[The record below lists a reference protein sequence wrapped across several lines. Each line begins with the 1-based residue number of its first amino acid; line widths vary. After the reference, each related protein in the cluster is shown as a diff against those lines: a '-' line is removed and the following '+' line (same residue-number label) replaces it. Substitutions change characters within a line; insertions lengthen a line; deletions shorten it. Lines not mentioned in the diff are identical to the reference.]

1 MKTFHDRMAA
11 QLVPTV
17 LHPYSRGTVELASA
31 DPLDRPLIDPKLLT
45 DPRDRQAMKAG
56 MIVSHL
62 S

>member
-1 MKTFHDRMAA
+1 MAA
-11 QLVPTV
+11 QLVLTV
-17 LHPYSRGTVELASA
+17 LHPYSLGTVELASA

-56 MIVSHL
+56 MHVSHL

>member
-1 MKTFHDRMAA
+1 MAA

-56 MIVSHL
+56 MRVPHL